1 MNHPFVE
8 QDPVDRVSISRLG
21 VIINPKSGSKQGVS
35 LVPDVLQPVWGDQY
49 GIEIEV
55 FETEYARHAIQLAKT
70 IDLDSLDGLVICG
83 GDGSFHELV
92 NGMMQR
98 DDNKSIPLG
107 LIPSGTGNAVGH
119 TLSLHKKRLEEAAH
133 RIARGEVFPLDLNR
147 VKFKTSKSSRSAIKY
162 SVMTICWGLVGDIGT
177 AAELNRNNVLA
188 KYGVAAW
195 VGFKSKPEKVTIQL
209 EGGDLDQPLVINK
222 DLMTAFIQN
231 TPHFGEGY
239 YVTPAAKID
248 DGQMDVC
255 VVERAHRGTLLKMFT
270 QLPKGSHIHSD
281 IAQTYSVEK
290 AVITPALSPGL
301 INIDGEVIP
310 FAGPITVTVVPRALS
325 VFSSVSSHL
334 KTSDLPEPVDVTV
347 PSKSGKDKGKGKKGK
362 KGKGKG
368 KGKGKK

>member
-1 MNHPFVE
+1 M
-8 QDPVDRVSISRLG
+8 G
-21 VIINPKSGSKQGVS
+21 
-35 LVPDVLQPVWGDQY
+35 
-49 GIEIEV
+49 
-55 FETEYARHAIQLAKT
+55 
-70 IDLDSLDGLVICG
+70 
-83 GDGSFHELV
+83 
-92 NGMMQR
+92 
-98 DDNKSIPLG
+98 NKSIPLG

-270 QLPKGSHIHSD
+270 QLPKVSHIHSD

-290 AVITPALSPGL
+290 AVITPALSPASSTSTAKSSPL
-301 INIDGEVIP
+301 QAPSPSPSFLAPSLSFPRSLPTSRPRISPNPSMSP
-310 FAGPITVTVVPRALS
+310 FPP
-325 VFSSVSSHL
+325 
-334 KTSDLPEPVDVTV
+334 DLPRVRVRV
-347 PSKSGKDKGKGKKGK
+347 RVRGRVRVRARRVKSKDTK
-362 KGKGKG
+362 
-368 KGKGKK
+368 